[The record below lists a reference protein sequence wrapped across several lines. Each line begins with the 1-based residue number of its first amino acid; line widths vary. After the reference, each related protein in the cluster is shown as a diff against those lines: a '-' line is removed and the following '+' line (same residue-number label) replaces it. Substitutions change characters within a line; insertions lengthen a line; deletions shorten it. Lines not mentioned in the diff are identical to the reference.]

1 MPTSFARGSKA
12 WGHCQRCGFR
22 YKLSQ
27 LVSDGQV
34 EGLRVCTSCY
44 DPRHPQEDIP
54 RIHDPIALRHATGDM
69 DAAAA
74 NVLPEEITLTWSVES
89 ITAIDGTADVS
100 YTNAT
105 APVALSVHFIESFG
119 LEVSFDGT
127 TATVTAGTAEPGEIT
142 ATLRAT
148 LTDSQGRTKTAD
160 LPVSVTVV
168 EPVTANITV
177 LNVALAGDADQ
188 FFLHS
193 HGGPSGM
200 VPDELSFPP
209 FNLVAPDFQD
219 LFPTWN
225 YSDPLVPEDVN
236 YPDMYIVTAPFGPT
250 NFDIT
255 VEIRGAVAD
264 DWAVSDASSAHVS
277 ILSVD
282 TAAAAGTN
290 TLTFTVQADPGG
302 IIGDPRTGEIQ
313 VQATVGAEVLTATI
327 YFGFTL
333 AGF

>member
-1 MPTSFARGSKA
+1 MPRLYAKGLDA

-22 YKLSQ
+22 FKLAE
-27 LVSDGQV
+27 LVADGHIRGLQV
-34 EGLRVCTSCY
+34 CRECW
-44 DPRHPQEDIP
+44 DPQHPQERIP
-54 RIHDPIALRHATGDM
+54 PLSDAVALRNATGDM
-69 DAAAA
+69 DKEAASA
-74 NVLPEEITLTWSVES
+74 LPEEITLTWSVES
-89 ITAIDGTADVS
+89 ITAIDGTADVA

-127 TATVTAGTAEPGEIT
+127 TATVTAGTAEPGDIS

-168 EPVTANITV
+168 EPVNITV
-177 LNVALAGDADQ
+177 LNVAISGDTDQ
-188 FFLHS
+188 VFLHS
-193 HGGPSGM
+193 NGGPNGMTTSGG
-200 VPDELSFPP
+200 FPP
-209 FNLVAPDFQD
+209 FSLGSPTFQE
-219 LFPTWN
+219 LFPAWN
-225 YSDPLVPEDVN
+225 YSDPLIPEDVN